1 MITEDLDDHGQTRL
15 TVEFTGEEDLR
26 GQISQLLVENGFTIL
41 EMKEEE
47 QSLEEVFL
55 ELTAGPEA
63 SDDETEDDSLNETED
78 DSKDD
83 SENDTEDETE
93 DDSKNDSKDDSEES
107 VHTEKG
113 DEK

>member
-1 MITEDLDDHGQTRL
+1 MKRRISHIGINDKCL
-15 TVEFTGEEDLR
+15 FTHLR
-26 GQISQLLVENGFTIL
+26 KVDCKVCRVNGFTIL

-63 SDDETEDDSLNETED
+63 SDDETEDDS
-78 DSKDD
+78 
-83 SENDTEDETE
+83 
-93 DDSKNDSKDDSEES
+93 KNDSKDDSEES